1 MAKRGAGEA
10 GRGGDGRQAARS
22 DKVRMSLAE
31 FFERE
36 LPPLSDVVTFCN
48 NLPMSLYADSTGVK
62 SPEVVFRGQVLS
74 RNRLIAEEYLLNF
87 RRSEAD
93 LGVVIG
99 TNNYTLPM
107 VVGALTH
114 RDLEEDDRG
123 LIPLPPYRNV
133 RAPLGGAI
141 RGRRSV
147 RRYAG
152 RPLAL
157 EELST
162 LLFHAAGVTGRLHV
176 QNAPESAG
184 LGPSDHLDLRAAVSG
199 GALYPVAL
207 HLLALKVDG
216 LAPGAYRY
224 QPRHHALVEVGPPEL
239 PPLRSLAQFGEIEA
253 DRAALMIGYVYSTM
267 ENSRKYGEAG
277 LGFAFI
283 EAGAIAAHV
292 HLVATALGAGSCDV
306 GSFAKDRFEALFGA
320 DGMSRHM
327 IHLTVVGR

>member
-1 MAKRGAGEA
+1 MGKKSVRVV
-10 GRGGDGRQAARS
+10 GRGGDGRKAAARG
-22 DKVRMSLAE
+22 KERMTLSE

-36 LPPLSDVVTFCN
+36 LPPMSDVVTFCN

-62 SPEVVFRGQVLS
+62 SPEVIFRGQVLS
-74 RNRLIAEEYLLNF
+74 SNRLIAEEYLLNF

-99 TNNYTLPM
+99 TNNYSLPM

-133 RAPLGGAI
+133 RTPLGPTI

-152 RPLAL
+152 RPLEL

-162 LLFHAAGVTGRLHV
+162 LLFHAAGVTGKLHV
-176 QNAPESAG
+176 QNAPQTAG
-184 LGPSDHLDLRAAVSG
+184 LGTDHYLDLRAAISG

-207 HLLALKVDG
+207 HLLALNVEG
-216 LAPGAYRY
+216 LACGAYRY
-224 QPRHHALVEVGPPEL
+224 QPRHHALVSVGPPEL
-239 PPLRSLAQFGEIEA
+239 PSVQGLAQFGEIEA
-253 DRAALMIGYVYSTM
+253 DKAALMIGYVYSTM
-267 ENSRKYGEAG
+267 ENARKYGEAG

-283 EAGAIAAHV
+283 ETGAIAAHV
-292 HLVATALGAGSCDV
+292 HLVATALGVGSCDV
-306 GSFAKDRFEALFGA
+306 GSFAKDRFEALFDA
-320 DGMSRHM
+320 DGLSRHM